1 MENKITCPMC
11 NAEKMCLEETQADF
25 SSYMCFRC
33 GYMSDSRF
41 TDDSEY
47 LKTHLKNT
55 PQVVI
60 ELKSYDLE
68 RLIYWYPSVVNVPD
82 KGVVFPKEYPES
94 FKDTYCWVAAKY
106 VESEREGYDF
116 ELDMENSK
124 EVESFLFYE
133 ALKYIGVVVEGGVD
147 GESNHAMA

>member
-11 NAEKMCLEETQADF
+11 RAEKMCIEESQGDF

-41 TDDSEY
+41 TEDSEH

-55 PQVVI
+55 PQVVV
-60 ELKSYDLE
+60 ELKRYDLE
-68 RLIYWYPSVVNVPD
+68 RLIFWFPSVVNVPE

-106 VESEREGYDF
+106 VKSEREGYDF

-124 EVESFLFYE
+124 ETGPSLFYE
-133 ALKYIGVVVEGGVD
+133 ALKYIEVVVEGEAD
-147 GESNHAMA
+147 GESNYAMA

>member
-1 MENKITCPMC
+1 
-11 NAEKMCLEETQADF
+11 
-25 SSYMCFRC
+25 
-33 GYMSDSRF
+33 
-41 TDDSEY
+41 
-47 LKTHLKNT
+47 
-55 PQVVI
+55 VVI

-68 RLIYWYPSVVNVPD
+68 RLIYWYPSVVNVPE

>member
-1 MENKITCPMC
+1 M
-11 NAEKMCLEETQADF
+11 
-25 SSYMCFRC
+25 
-33 GYMSDSRF
+33 
-41 TDDSEY
+41 
-47 LKTHLKNT
+47 
-55 PQVVI
+55 VI

-68 RLIYWYPSVVNVPD
+68 RLIYWYPSVVNVPE

-147 GESNHAMA
+147 GESNHAVA

>member
-1 MENKITCPMC
+1 MENKITCPTC

-41 TDDSEY
+41 TEDSEY

-60 ELKSYDLE
+60 ELKRYDLV
-68 RLIYWYPSVVNVPD
+68 RSIFWFPSVVNVPE
-82 KGVVFPKEYPES
+82 KGVVFPKE
-94 FKDTYCWVAAKY
+94 DGDIYCWVAAKY

-124 EVESFLFYE
+124 EVESSLFYE
-133 ALKYIGVVVEGGVD
+133 ALKYIGVVVEGNVD
-147 GESNHAMA
+147 GKSNHAMA

>member
-1 MENKITCPMC
+1 MENKITCPVC
-11 NAEKMCLEETQADF
+11 YAEKMCIEESQGDF

-41 TDDSEY
+41 IEDSE
-47 LKTHLKNT
+47 HLENT
-55 PQVVI
+55 PQVVLD
-60 ELKSYDLE
+60 LKQYDIE
-68 RLIYWYPSVVNVPD
+68 RLIYWYPSVVNVPE
-82 KGVVFPKEYPES
+82 KGVVYPKEYPES
-94 FKDTYCWVAAKY
+94 LQDTYCWVAAKY

-133 ALKYIGVVVEGGVD
+133 ALKYIGVVVEGDVD
-147 GESNHAMA
+147 GESNNAMA